1 MKLYSCLILIVGLVN
16 VLCAQNDEYVYPEPR
31 NYDFTYQ
38 ANIKSIKFHLA
49 DSKTE
54 YPILSLQS
62 PSHLVFSFDD
72 LDGDSKDYS
81 YKVIHCNADW
91 TPSTQIDPMEYIDGY
106 QENRFYEQQNSFST
120 VTEYTHYEIKI
131 PNEDIRF
138 TKSGNYLLKV
148 YKGDDP
154 NALIITRRFMIFD
167 TKMKVVPSMRRS
179 AAPPNAG
186 THQEL
191 HFSVQHAGVQVG
203 DQSREIKVAVL
214 QNGRWDNA
222 FTSKDLEVTFVDDE
236 KIVFDKQGQL
246 AFPGYKEFRPLDL
259 RSFIF
264 RTQQVQN
271 MEREGNQFHL
281 KLFPDFSRQYSAYLF
296 THDLNGQFYI
306 QTHDNNDWTL
316 QGEYGYVYFSL
327 KIPKK
332 KQKVYLFGSFTDWQ
346 VRSSY
351 EMTYNEKREA
361 YEYKGLFKNG
371 FYDYQYVLADGE
383 YTQPDAISL
392 EGSTFEAEND
402 YLFLVYYRAFGS
414 LYDELVA
421 VQKFN
426 SSPNK

>member
-1 MKLYSCLILIVGLVN
+1 MKFYSFLILGFLIISNVG
-16 VLCAQNDEYVYPEPR
+16 AQDDEYVYPELR

-38 ANIKSIKFHLA
+38 DNIKSIQFHLA

-54 YPILSLQS
+54 YPIISLQS

-72 LDGDSKDYS
+72 LDADNKDYS

-91 TPSTQIDPMEYIDGY
+91 TPSEDIDPMEYIDGY

-120 VTEYTHYEIKI
+120 VTEYTHYEITF
-131 PNEDIRF
+131 PNEDLKF
-138 TKSGNYLLKV
+138 TKSGNYLLKI
-148 YKGDDP
+148 YLDEDED
-154 NALIITRRFMIFD
+154 ALIITRRFMVFD
-167 TKMKVVPSMRRS
+167 TKMKVVPNMRRS
-179 AAPPNAG
+179 AAPPNAA

-191 HFSVQHAGVQVG
+191 HFSVQHAGIQVG
-203 DQSREIKVAVL
+203 NPREEVKVAVL

-222 FTSKDLEVTFVDDE
+222 FTSEDLEATFIDDE

-271 MEREGNQFHL
+271 MERIENQFHL
-281 KLFPDFSRQYSAYLF
+281 KLFNDFSREHSAYLF
-296 THDLNGQFYI
+296 THDLNGKFYI
-306 QTHDNNDWTL
+306 QTHDNNDWKL
-316 QGEYGYVYFSL
+316 QGEYGHVYFSL
-327 KIPKK
+327 EMPKRSD
-332 KQKVYLFGSFTDWQ
+332 KVYLFGNFSDWQ
-346 VRSSY
+346 VRKEF
-351 EMTYNEKREA
+351 EMTYNEKRKT

-371 FYDYQYVLADGE
+371 FYDYQYVVAEDQ
-383 YTQPDAISL
+383 YTQPNGIPT

-421 VQKFN
+421 IQKFN
-426 SSPNK
+426 SRPE